1 MDSGPENWGVTALAK
16 MLPRTHPTS
25 PTMLS
30 PDQVHVD
37 AQRSWVALSRGS
49 EGPAAQLQGEVIRWP
64 PAGSSPGLDLPQ
76 RQTAAL
82 PKVTAFLGGTRSLTE
97 RHAVYKVGRVCS
109 RALCQVGRGF
119 GEPALQPDFI
129 SLPLPFIGTDP

>member
-1 MDSGPENWGVTALAK
+1 MDSRPENWGVTALAK
-16 MLPRTHPTS
+16 MLPRTHPPS

-30 PDQVHVD
+30 PDQVRVD
-37 AQRSWVALSRGS
+37 AQRVALSRGS

-64 PAGSSPGLDLPQ
+64 PAGSSPG

-82 PKVTAFLGGTRSLTE
+82 PEVTAFLGGTRSLTE
-97 RHAVYKVGRVCS
+97 RHAMYKVGRVCS